1 MSRTRNPDM
10 HRIEGARPE
19 GAAGGSSMHDV
30 FARPRA
36 FTHADPTGR
45 RRRLLAAAL
54 ASALLVA
61 PASIVAGVAMDAA
74 PAAAAEVSIPLAEDV
89 QARMTSHTG
98 WDGSTAAN
106 PDTGDCVRY
115 GSAADAVTS
124 GSIDNAGGSA
134 GTQPAAWADGATGW
148 VAAGTTAYSA
158 HGRGGSVCSTRLD
171 LSAQSAVGFSP
182 ASIASVQTGV
192 AFNLG
197 RMVHR
202 NNPVYTTNQWF
213 RGRMDVR
220 LLGLDLSYA
229 WQLHETP
236 NQADPPENP
245 ANNDVLEFV
254 STVSEHSFEGPDGN
268 RYTLVVSG
276 FASPRGDGT
285 CAPALADPGEAIN
298 RFETVERTSTYGC
311 LYGEIQQVRSLTV
324 VKAANA
330 AHSAPGTIPSFGFTT
345 DAGTPGS
352 AWTDDFALAPTAVGA
367 EGAAS
372 VTRDVVVG
380 ETITIVEDATVEP
393 WSFTSLVCADGAGA
407 TLPITSGQRIEI
419 AGDLSATDAAAAPI
433 TCTYTNTYDP
443 RGDLVIA
450 KTVTPRDGTP
460 GAGFTGGG
468 DRAFDIAY
476 ACTLDGETVAQ
487 GTTAVSTA
495 TTATVTGL
503 PIGADCSV
511 TGEEMSA
518 AAGDFAD
525 DTYAWD
531 GYTVSAAS
539 AVVAAGAPAMLTVDN
554 RYVRDEPVT
563 PTPTPTPTPI
573 PPTPTPTP
581 TPATPTPTPT
591 TTTPSPTPTPTPPVT
606 PPGGTTPPAPPAA
619 DGPTGGLAL
628 TGAGPVLPFALTGA
642 GLVAGG
648 ALVALLLRRRKAQ
661 D

>member
-1 MSRTRNPDM
+1 M
-10 HRIEGARPE
+10 HHA
-19 GAAGGSSMHDV
+19 

-36 FTHADPTGR
+36 FTHTEQAGAGR
-45 RRRLLAAAL
+45 SRRLLTAAL
-54 ASALLVA
+54 ATVLLVA
-61 PASIVAGVAMDAA
+61 PASIVAGIAMDAA
-74 PAAAAEVSIPLAEDV
+74 PAAAAEVSIPLEEDV
-89 QARMTSHTG
+89 QTRMTSHTG
-98 WDGSTAAN
+98 WNGSTAAN
-106 PDTGDCVRY
+106 PSTGDCVRY
-115 GSAADAVTS
+115 GSAADGVTT
-124 GSIDNAGGSA
+124 GPIANPGGSA
-134 GTQPAAWADGATGW
+134 GTDAVAWSDGATGW
-148 VAAGTTAYSA
+148 VSYDDTAYSA
-158 HGRGGSVCSTRLD
+158 HGRGGSNCSTQLD
-171 LSAQSAVGFSP
+171 LSSQSAVGFSP
-182 ASIASVQTGV
+182 ASIGSVQTGV

-213 RGRMDVR
+213 RGDMDVR

-236 NQADPPENP
+236 NQANPPEDP

-276 FASPRGDGT
+276 FASPLGDGT
-285 CAPALADPGEAIN
+285 CAPTLADPGEAIN

-324 VKAANA
+324 VKAAAA
-330 AHSAPGTIPSFGFTT
+330 AHSAPGAIPSFGFTT

-380 ETITIVEDATVEP
+380 ETLAIAEDATAEP
-393 WSFTSLVCADGAGA
+393 WSFTSLVCVDGTGT
-407 TLPITSGQRIEI
+407 TLPITFGQQIRIS
-419 AGDLSATDAAAAPI
+419 GDLSVSDAAAAPI

-460 GAGFTGGG
+460 VAGFTGGG
-468 DRAFDIAY
+468 TRPFDISY
-476 ACTLDGETVAQ
+476 ACTLDGTTVAR
-487 GTTAVSTA
+487 GTAAA
-495 TTATVTGL
+495 TTDTPATVTGL
-503 PIGADCSV
+503 PVGAECAV
-511 TGEEMSA
+511 TGETVTA
-518 AAGDFAD
+518 TTGDFAD
-525 DTYAWD
+525 DTFAWD

-539 AVVAAGAPAMLTVDN
+539 AVVTADAAATLTVDN
-554 RYVRDEPVT
+554 RFVRDEPA
-563 PTPTPTPTPI
+563 PTPTEPA
-573 PPTPTPTP
+573 PPV
-581 TPATPTPTPT
+581 
-591 TTTPSPTPTPTPPVT
+591 PPVT
-606 PPGGTTPPAPPAA
+606 PPGGTPPAPPTA

-642 GLVAGG
+642 GLVAAG

-661 D
+661 G

>member
-1 MSRTRNPDM
+1 M
-10 HRIEGARPE
+10 HVA
-19 GAAGGSSMHDV
+19 

-36 FTHADPTGR
+36 FTPTERAGAGR
-45 RRRLLAAAL
+45 GRRLLTAAL
-54 ASALLVA
+54 ATVLLVA

-74 PAAAAEVSIPLAEDV
+74 PAAAAEVTIPLEEDV
-89 QARMTSHTG
+89 QTRMTSHTG

-106 PDTGDCVRY
+106 PSTGDCVRY
-115 GSAADAVTS
+115 GSAADGVTT
-124 GSIDNAGGSA
+124 GPIANPGGSA
-134 GTQPAAWADGATGW
+134 GTDAAAWSDGATGW
-148 VAAGTTAYSA
+148 VSYDDTAYSA
-158 HGRGGSVCSTRLD
+158 HGRGGSDCSTQLD
-171 LSAQSAVGFSP
+171 LSSQSAVGFSP
-182 ASIASVQTGV
+182 ASIASVQTGI

-213 RGRMDVR
+213 RGDMDVR

-236 NQADPPENP
+236 NQANPPENP

-285 CAPALADPGEAIN
+285 CAATLADPGEAIN

-324 VKAANA
+324 VKAAAA
-330 AHSAPGTIPSFGFTT
+330 AHSAPDAIPSFGFTT
-345 DAGTPGS
+345 DTATPGS
-352 AWTDDFALAPTAVGA
+352 AWTDDFALAPTGVGA

-380 ETITIVEDATVEP
+380 ETLTIAEDPTAGP
-393 WSFTSLVCADGAGA
+393 WSFTSLVCVDGTGA
-407 TLPITSGQRIEI
+407 VLPLTSGGQIRI
-419 AGDLSATDAAAAPI
+419 AGDLAASDAAAAPI

-460 GAGFTGGG
+460 AAGFTGG
-468 DRAFDIAY
+468 DTRSFDIAY
-476 ACTLDGETVAQ
+476 ACTLDGTTVAH
-487 GTTAVSTA
+487 GTAPVTTSTP
-495 TTATVTGL
+495 ATVTGL
-503 PIGADCSV
+503 PAGAECAV
-511 TGEEMSA
+511 TGEDVSA
-518 AAGDFAD
+518 ATGDFAD
-525 DTYAWD
+525 DTFAWD
-531 GYTVSAAS
+531 GYTVSAA
-539 AVVAAGAPAMLTVDN
+539 AVVVTTDAAATLTVDN
-554 RYVRDEPVT
+554 RFVRDEPA
-563 PTPTPTPTPI
+563 PTPTPTPTP
-573 PPTPTPTP
+573 PTE
-581 TPATPTPTPT
+581 
-591 TTTPSPTPTPTPPVT
+591 TTPPVTPPVT
-606 PPGGTTPPAPPAA
+606 PPGDSTPPAPPTA

-642 GLVAGG
+642 GLMAAG

>member
-1 MSRTRNPDM
+1 
-10 HRIEGARPE
+10 
-19 GAAGGSSMHDV
+19 MHDA

-36 FTHADPTGR
+36 FTHPSSAAGR
-45 RRRLLAAAL
+45 GRRLLTAAL
-54 ASALLVA
+54 ATVLLVA
-61 PASIVAGVAMDAA
+61 PASVVAGVAMDVP
-74 PAAAAEVSIPLAEDV
+74 PAAAAAVSIPLDEDV

-98 WDGSTAAN
+98 WNGSTAAN
-106 PDTGDCVRY
+106 PNTGDCVRY

-124 GSIDNAGGSA
+124 GAIGNPGGAA
-134 GTQPAAWADGATGW
+134 GTQSAAWADGATGW
-148 VAAGTTAYSA
+148 VATGTTAYSA
-158 HGRGGSVCSTRLD
+158 HGRGGSNCSTGLD
-171 LSAQSAVGFSP
+171 LSSQSAVGFSP

-213 RGRMDVR
+213 RGEMDVR

-254 STVSEHSFEGPDGN
+254 STVSEHSFVGPDGN

-276 FASPRGDGT
+276 FASPLGDGT
-285 CAPALADPGEAIN
+285 CAATLADPGEAIN

-324 VKAANA
+324 VKAAAA
-330 AHSAPGTIPSFGFTT
+330 AHSAPDAIPSFGFAT
-345 DAGTPGS
+345 DARTPGS

-372 VTRDVVVG
+372 ITRDIVVG
-380 ETITIVEDATVEP
+380 ENLTITEDATAGP
-393 WSFTSLVCADGAGA
+393 WSFTSLVCVDGTGA

-433 TCTYTNTYDP
+433 TCTYSNTYDP

-460 GAGFTGGG
+460 VAGFTGGG
-468 DRAFDIAY
+468 TRSFDIAY
-476 ACTLDGETVAQ
+476 ACTLGGETVAS
-487 GTTAVSTA
+487 GTAVV
-495 TTATVTGL
+495 TTGTPATVSGL
-503 PIGADCSV
+503 PVGADCAV
-511 TGEEMSA
+511 TGEKVSTTT
-518 AAGDFAD
+518 GDFAD
-525 DTYAWD
+525 DTFAWD

-539 AVVAAGAPAMLTVDN
+539 AVVTADAPATLTVDN
-554 RYVRDEPVT
+554 RFVREEPT
-563 PTPTPTPTPI
+563 PTPTPTPTP
-573 PPTPTPTP
+573 PGET
-581 TPATPTPTPT
+581 
-591 TTTPSPTPTPTPPVT
+591 TPPVT
-606 PPGGTTPPAPPAA
+606 PPGGATPPAPPTAG
-619 DGPTGGLAL
+619 GPSGGLAL

-642 GLVAGG
+642 GLLAAG
-648 ALVALLLRRRKAQ
+648 ALVALLLRRRKVQ